1 MSALLSLMGSNE
13 RMPGFGCMLC
23 RPCRSP
29 AAVLRALSI
38 ALPSYP
44 PLSLLKQCCSASPVQ
59 ASVVLQPSVQRM
71 APQPVQSWPAP
82 LQAGTEAGPGS
93 LQEVCAAMHMQL
105 LASQRSASHQAMVS
119 GSQTVERTALLLT
132 VQLQDLAIK
141 EAFKLMTQGQCLTV
155 QDSTQQ
161 HTGGVQTASQAQL
174 GASAALQ
181 QPCAAPVAAEAPS
194 SYQELAASAAKQ
206 QQALVQLILLELAAG
221 AVVPASLIQELGV
234 VAAIQQEAA
243 DAHIRQLA
251 GGARVQQEAAA
262 VLVAKMK
269 AEHRQAAAEQRQA
282 AADQDQLLLDL
293 AQAKSERA
301 QANGLLASAQSER
314 DELRRELN
322 DVLAVPLVRP
332 EVRGDAIAVLMV
344 PWGGTVPEHF
354 VKAAPARHRL
364 LCVLRSVLI
373 QTSTSNWHALLNA
386 AGQCRHSCAAVQRC
400 CKPAGGC
407 FHEVE
412 QHAPLKTPLQTP
424 VAGAAARRIHCET
437 AGRRHQRLDLEVL
450 G

>member
-1 MSALLSLMGSNE
+1 
-13 RMPGFGCMLC
+13 
-23 RPCRSP
+23 
-29 AAVLRALSI
+29 
-38 ALPSYP
+38 
-44 PLSLLKQCCSASPVQ
+44 
-59 ASVVLQPSVQRM
+59 
-71 APQPVQSWPAP
+71 
-82 LQAGTEAGPGS
+82 
-93 LQEVCAAMHMQL
+93 MHMQL
-105 LASQRSASHQAMVS
+105 LASQPSASHQAVVS
-119 GSQTVERTALLLT
+119 GPQTVERTALLLT

-155 QDSTQQ
+155 QDGTQQ
-161 HTGGVQTASQAQL
+161 QTGGVQIASQAQL

-181 QPCAAPVAAEAPS
+181 QPGAAPVAAEAPS
-194 SYQELAASAAKQ
+194 SYQELVASAAKQ

-221 AVVPASLIQELGV
+221 AVVPASLIQELDV

-269 AEHRQAAAEQRQA
+269 AEQRQAAAEQRQA

-301 QANGLLASAQSER
+301 QATGLLASAQSER

-322 DVLAVPLVRP
+322 DALAVPLVRP
-332 EVRGDAIAVLMV
+332 EVRGDASAVLMV
-344 PWGGTVPEHF
+344 QWGGTVPEHL

-364 LCVLRSVLI
+364 LCVLRSVLV
-373 QTSTSNWHALLNA
+373 QFRTSDWHAVHA
-386 AGQCRHSCAAVQRC
+386 AGHCRHSCAAVQRC
-400 CKPAGGC
+400 CKLARGC

-412 QHAPLKTPLQTP
+412 QHMRPSRPLLKPLLQALQRGVSTAKP
-424 VAGAAARRIHCET
+424 LGAGTSGWIWKCWVRGHGVVALKGSRIGDAALRAEAEMNRRIPPHPCIAQVSALQHSVSAQEGMLT
-437 AGRRHQRLDLEVL
+437 ACLTRSGVQPWLPGSSCVAQLFTHLHAASALAS
-450 G
+450 